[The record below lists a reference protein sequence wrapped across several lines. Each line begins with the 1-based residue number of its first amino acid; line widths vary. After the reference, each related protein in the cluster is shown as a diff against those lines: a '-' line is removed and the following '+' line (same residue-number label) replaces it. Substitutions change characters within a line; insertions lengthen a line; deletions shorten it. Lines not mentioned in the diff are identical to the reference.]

1 MLLLLYQSMGYNWAI
16 MLVFLAIVIILAFVA
31 LVLVIAARPP
41 RGSYTEEELKRRS
54 SRSEGARLEL
64 RRHQAEADIHAI
76 IQAKRTLLVALI
88 LIVAVVAFGW
98 FLGIMTALVA
108 VLLSPAVARTRS
120 ARRAGAAL
128 YRRVEPRLFQ
138 LIDRFPAVF
147 RFLHEQPGHDGLEV
161 GSREELIELL
171 ERSGGALSEQERTLV
186 RGALTFGA
194 KTVESVMTPRSVIDF
209 IQKKEFLGPLV
220 LSELHELGHSRLPVV
235 DGDLDHVVGIVYL
248 RDLLSLDVKRS
259 VTAEK
264 AMDHKVYYIRA
275 DDTLEHA
282 LASFLK
288 VRHHLFIVINEQR
301 ETVGLLS
308 LEDTIEQLIGRRIV
322 DEDDV
327 YSDLR
332 DEARR
337 EARKTNQAPDH
348 VDL

>member
-1 MLLLLYQSMGYNWAI
+1 
-16 MLVFLAIVIILAFVA
+16 MLVFLATLIVLTFVG
-31 LVLVIAARPP
+31 LVLVIAARPA
-41 RGSYTEEELKRRS
+41 RSNYTEAELKRRS
-54 SRSEGARLEL
+54 GHSAQARLEL
-64 RRHQAEADIHAI
+64 RRHQMSADIHAV
-76 IQAKRTLLVALI
+76 IQVVRTLLAALI
-88 LIVAVVAFGW
+88 LILAVVAFGW
-98 FLGIMTALVA
+98 FLGIVTAWVA

-120 ARRAGAAL
+120 VQWAGAAL
-128 YRRVEPRLFQ
+128 YQRAEPRLLS

-161 GSREELIELL
+161 GSRDELIELL
-171 ERSGGALSEQERTLV
+171 ERSSGALSEQERTLV
-186 RGALTFGA
+186 KGALTFGT
-194 KTVESVMTPRSVIDF
+194 KTVESVMTPRSAIDF

-327 YSDLR
+327 YADLR

-337 EARKTNQAPDH
+337 EARKTNQVPDH